1 MEIAYHRTLHTEQVI
16 FSNFSLVGFRSEAP
30 MSLFLVCYIVQRLDL
45 EGDFACVLHNTID
58 GLERSRANQI
68 WKPAAAQH

>member
-1 MEIAYHRTLHTEQVI
+1 
-16 FSNFSLVGFRSEAP
+16 

-58 GLERSRANQI
+58 GLERSRADQI